1 LIIQED
7 NFVYPATVSDLW
19 MPNKKEWNIPL
30 ITKLFGIQNA
40 NMVAGIPIN
49 NDNGDD
55 ILIWKYTSSGICTSK
70 SAYQLFSPTFYGL
83 NAEPHQTIPSHLRSI
98 LQEIWKCDNIPPRVQ
113 VFGWRLLRGALATGM
128 RAGARSKHID
138 PTCSRCGKKEDDF
151 HLFFDCKFSQ
161 AVWFASPLGLR
172 VEGLNHMENTQ
183 IQDIIHYILVS
194 SKNKDTLKIVL
205 SILWSI
211 WKARND
217 LLFNKINCSPL
228 QVLFK
233 AKAIQLEKEEAQ
245 TRKDRKVRSCQTTS
259 DWSRSESGLN
269 IYTDAAWKDGDH
281 SLKAGIGIYLDWNRE
296 DHKAIYMQASSSA
309 TSALQAETQAM
320 EVAAQIAKKLKI
332 KKPKFLTDNSI
343 LAQTLKLQDLKKN
356 PGHWMIRPNL
366 QQFIY
371 HTQGM
376 QASIHKIKREN
387 NKEAHGLAKEAFSAH
402 GYRNLL
408 F

>member
-1 LIIQED
+1 
-7 NFVYPATVSDLW
+7 
-19 MPNKKEWNIPL
+19 
-30 ITKLFGIQNA
+30 
-40 NMVAGIPIN
+40 
-49 NDNGDD
+49 
-55 ILIWKYTSSGICTSK
+55 
-70 SAYQLFSPTFYGL
+70 
-83 NAEPHQTIPSHLRSI
+83 
-98 LQEIWKCDNIPPRVQ
+98 
-113 VFGWRLLRGALATGM
+113 
-128 RAGARSKHID
+128 
-138 PTCSRCGKKEDDF
+138 
-151 HLFFDCKFSQ
+151 
-161 AVWFASPLGLR
+161 
-172 VEGLNHMENTQ
+172 MENTQ

-217 LLFNKINCSPL
+217 LLFNKISCSPL

-245 TRKDRKVRSCQTTS
+245 TRKDRKVRSYQRTL

-269 IYTDAAWKDGDH
+269 IYTNAAWKDGDQ

-296 DHKAIYMQASSSA
+296 DHKAIYIQASSSA

-387 NKEAHGLAKEAFSAH
+387 NKEAHGLAKEAFRDHSIETCFFNCTKHPSDLCPVIAVFSNQNQNVH
-402 GYRNLL
+402 PGTLL
-408 F
+408 SVKCQ